1 MIQYIIRSL
10 KNPHTGGL
18 KLYPQIAPTGTMT
31 KQQVIDVIERTTT
44 LTSADI
50 KACLDALEWAIIDA
64 MKDGK
69 AVRLG
74 DLGSFR
80 PTITADGTATLEK
93 CNASLIK
100 RVRVRFTPSGRMSAL
115 MVKKN
120 LKFQPFKFVVTGDG
134 QAAQQSSVNSGV

>member
-10 KNPHTGGL
+10 KNPHSGEL
-18 KLYPQIAPTGTMT
+18 KLFPQIAPTGTMT

-50 KACLDALEWAIIDA
+50 KACLDALEWAIVDA

-80 PTITADGTATLEK
+80 PTITADGTTELEK

-100 RVRVRFTPSGRMSAL
+100 RVRVRFTPSGSMSAL
-115 MVKKN
+115 MVRKN
-120 LKFQPFKFVVTGDG
+120 LKFQPYKVYG
-134 QAAQQSSVNSGV
+134 AE

>member
-1 MIQYIIRSL
+1 MIQYIIRSM
-10 KNPHTGGL
+10 KAPTTGAL
-18 KLYPQIAPTGTMT
+18 KLYPMIAPTGTMT

-50 KACLDALEWAIIDA
+50 KACLDALEWAIVDA

-80 PTITADGTATLEK
+80 PTITADGTTELAK
-93 CNASLIK
+93 CDASLIK

-115 MVKKN
+115 MVKQN
-120 LKFQPFKFVVTGDG
+120 LKFQPFKFVVTGG
-134 QAAQQSSVNSGV
+134 QNAPSGTV

>member
-10 KNPHTGGL
+10 KNPHTGEL
-18 KLYPQIAPTGTMT
+18 KLYPMIAPTGTMT
-31 KQQVIDVIERTTT
+31 KRQIIDVIERTTT

-50 KACLDALEWAIIDA
+50 KACLDALEWAIVDA

-69 AVRLG
+69 SVRLG

-80 PTITADGTATLEK
+80 PTITAEGTTALDK

-100 RVRVRFTPSGRMSAL
+100 RVRVRFTPSGTMSTL
-115 MVKKN
+115 MVRKN
-120 LKFQPFKFVVTGDG
+120 LQFQPYKIFTVEKGS
-134 QAAQQSSVNSGV
+134 AASGTV

>member
-10 KNPHTGGL
+10 KNPHSGEL
-18 KLYPQIAPTGTMT
+18 KLFPMIAPTGTMT
-31 KQQVIDVIERTTT
+31 KQQVIEVIERTTT
-44 LTSADI
+44 LTSADV
-50 KACLDALEWAIIDA
+50 KACLDALEWAIVDA

-80 PTITADGTATLEK
+80 PTITSDGTTELEK

-100 RVRVRFTPSGRMSAL
+100 RVRVRFTPSGRMSTL

-120 LKFQPFKFVVTGDG
+120 LKFQPYKVLTT
-134 QAAQQSSVNSGV
+134 

>member
-10 KNPHTGGL
+10 KNPHTGEL
-18 KLYPQIAPTGTMT
+18 KLYPCIAPTGTMT
-31 KQQVIDVIERTTT
+31 KQQVIDVTERTTT

-50 KACLDALEWAIIDA
+50 KACLDALEWAIVDA

-69 AVRLG
+69 SVRLG

-80 PTITADGTATLEK
+80 PTITAEGVTELAK
-93 CNASLIK
+93 CNSMLIK

-115 MVKKN
+115 MVRKN
-120 LKFQPFKFVVTGDG
+120 LKFQPYKIPG
-134 QAAQQSSVNSGV
+134 SE

>member
-1 MIQYIIRSL
+1 MIQYVIRSL
-10 KNPHTGGL
+10 KNPHSGEL
-18 KLYPQIAPTGTMT
+18 KLFPQIAPTGTMT

-50 KACLDALEWAIIDA
+50 KACLDALEWAIVDA

-69 AVRLG
+69 SVRLG

-80 PTITADGTATLEK
+80 PTITSEGTADLEK

-100 RVRVRFTPSGRMSAL
+100 RVRVRFTPSGRMNAL
-115 MVKKN
+115 MVRKN
-120 LKFQPFKFVVTGDG
+120 LKFQPYKVFTAD
-134 QAAQQSSVNSGV
+134 

>member
-1 MIQYIIRSL
+1 MIQYVIRSM
-10 KNPHTGGL
+10 KAPTTGEL
-18 KLYPQIAPTGTMT
+18 KLYPMIAPTGTMT
-31 KQQVIDVIERTTT
+31 KNQVIDVIERTTT
-44 LTSADI
+44 LTSSDI

-80 PTITADGTATLEK
+80 PTITADGTTELEK

-100 RVRVRFTPSGRMSAL
+100 RVRVRFTPSGRMSSL
-115 MVKKN
+115 MVRKN
-120 LKFQPFKFVVTGDG
+120 LKFQPYKVFTVE
-134 QAAQQSSVNSGV
+134 SGGTK

>member
-1 MIQYIIRSL
+1 MIPYIIRSL
-10 KNPHTGGL
+10 KNPNTGAL
-18 KLYPQIAPTGTMT
+18 KLFPMIAPTGTMT
-31 KQQVIDVIERTTT
+31 KQQVIEVIERTTT

-50 KACLDALEWAIIDA
+50 KACLDALEWAIVDA

-80 PTITADGTATLEK
+80 PTITADGTTELEK

-115 MVKKN
+115 MVKQN
-120 LKFQPFKFVVTGDG
+120 LKFQPYKVYG
-134 QAAQQSSVNSGV
+134 AE

>member
-10 KNPHTGGL
+10 KNPHSGEL
-18 KLYPQIAPTGTMT
+18 KLYPVIAPTGTMT

-50 KACLDALEWAIIDA
+50 KACLDALEWAIVDA

-69 AVRLG
+69 SVRLG

-80 PTITADGTATLEK
+80 PTITADGTADLEK

-100 RVRVRFTPSGRMSAL
+100 RVRVRFTPSGRMSTL

-120 LKFQPFKFVVTGDG
+120 LKFQPYKVLTT
-134 QAAQQSSVNSGV
+134 

>member
-1 MIQYIIRSL
+1 MVQYIIRSL
-10 KNPHTGGL
+10 KNPHTGEL
-18 KLYPQIAPTGTMT
+18 KLYPMIAPTGTMT
-31 KQQVIDVIERTTT
+31 KNQIIDVIQRTTT

-50 KACLDALEWAIIDA
+50 KACLDALEWAIVDA

-80 PTITADGTATLEK
+80 PTITADGVADLEK

-115 MVKKN
+115 MVKQN
-120 LKFQPFKFVVTGDG
+120 LKFQPYKVYG
-134 QAAQQSSVNSGV
+134 A